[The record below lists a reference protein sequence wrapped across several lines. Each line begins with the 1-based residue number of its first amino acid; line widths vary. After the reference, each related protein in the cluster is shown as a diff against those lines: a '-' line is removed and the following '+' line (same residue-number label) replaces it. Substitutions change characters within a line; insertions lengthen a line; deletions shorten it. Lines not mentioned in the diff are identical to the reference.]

1 MGHDDTIVGGLIDE
15 DKSSSMLQARQ
26 SINDKLD
33 SITKKLAVL
42 EKAIAVV
49 IKQGRRRGG

>member
-1 MGHDDTIVGGLIDE
+1 MGQDDTIVGGLIDE
-15 DKSSSMLQARQ
+15 DKSSSMLQARL
-26 SINDKLD
+26 SINGKLD
-33 SITKKLAVL
+33 LITKKLAVL